1 MVDLRG
7 LFMPNVVLNV
17 KNLAKYFGD
26 KKVLK
31 DISLQVNEG
40 DVIAVVGYSGS
51 GKSTFLRCINL
62 LEEPDRG
69 ELDFKDERYF
79 AVSKC
84 QEDFIDFAQYEKDL
98 DDYEKS
104 IGPVEDHF
112 HILLSKKRS
121 KTITKEESLELV
133 RVKKEY
139 RLLKKQRPDF
149 DSYFKKDEYKK
160 YVKEN
165 PPYIVSEKKLDEIRS
180 NMVMV
185 FQNFNLFNN
194 MDVLSNCM
202 FPLIHVKGMKKE
214 EAMKIAV
221 EKLAL
226 VNLSDYLSARPRTLS
241 GGQKQRVAIA
251 RALCMNPSII
261 LFDEPTSALDPQM
274 VNEVLEVMKKLASNG
289 MTMIIVTHEM
299 NFAKNVANKVMYMD
313 DGYVVEMASSSDF
326 FNNPQQEKTKKFLS
340 MS

>member
-1 MVDLRG
+1 
-7 LFMPNVVLNV
+7 MPNTILEI
-17 KNLAKYFGD
+17 KNLANFFED

-69 ELDFKDERYF
+69 ELIFNNNTYF
-79 AVSKC
+79 SVSKC
-84 QEDFIDFAQYEKDL
+84 KEDFVDLNKYENDLSVFVSEFTPLKDE
-98 DDYEKS
+98 YE
-104 IGPVEDHF
+104 
-112 HILLSKKRS
+112 LLKSKKRS
-121 KTITKEESLELV
+121 EKLTKDDSLRLKE
-133 RVKKEY
+133 VKRTYKDY
-139 RLLKKQRPDF
+139 RKRCPDLN
-149 DSYFKKDEYKK
+149 SYFDKEGYKTYIK
-160 YVKEN
+160 EHKPFVVKEK
-165 PPYIVSEKKLDEIRS
+165 ELDLIRS

-185 FQNFNLFNN
+185 FQSFNLFNN

-202 FPLIHVKGMKKE
+202 FPLIHVKGMDKE
-214 EAMKIAV
+214 TAKNIAL
-221 EKLAL
+221 EKLEL
-226 VNLSDYLSARPRTLS
+226 VNMSTHLDARPKTLS

-274 VNEVLEVMKKLASNG
+274 VTEVLDIMKDLASKG
-289 MTMIIVTHEM
+289 MTMIVVTHEM

-313 DGYVVEMASSSDF
+313 DGYVVELASSEEF
-326 FNNPQQEKTKKFLS
+326 FNSPKNEKTIKFLS
-340 MS
+340 KSIID

>member
-1 MVDLRG
+1 
-7 LFMPNVVLNV
+7 MPNVVLDV

-69 ELDFKDERYF
+69 ELIFKDKKYF
-79 AVSKC
+79 SVGRC
-84 QEDFIDFAQYEKDL
+84 QEDFIDFALYEKDL
-98 DDYEKS
+98 GEFENI
-104 IGPVEDHF
+104 IGPIRERF
-112 HILLSKKRS
+112 HVLLSKKRS
-121 KTITKEESLELV
+121 KTISNEEAIELSQI
-133 RVKKEY
+133 KKEY
-139 RLLKKQRPDF
+139 RLLKKQAPNFND
-149 DSYFKKDEYKK
+149 YFNKDEYRK
-160 YVKEN
+160 YSKAN
-165 PPYIVSEKKLDEIRS
+165 PSYIVSEKALDKIRS

-194 MDVLSNCM
+194 MDVLSNCV
-202 FPLIHVKGMKKE
+202 FPLVHVKGMNKE
-214 EAMKIAV
+214 EAIKIAI
-221 EKLAL
+221 EKLGL
-226 VNLSDYLSARPRTLS
+226 VNLSDYLYARPRTLS

-274 VNEVLEVMKKLASNG
+274 VNEVLEVMKRLASNG